1 LVFLVDKY
9 KADRTH
15 KGSGNDKKRVL
26 QLQEEDLARK
36 DMECEVPDEIEI
48 LPDNH
53 VNCNPTEE
61 ELDSFDSIFL
71 SSSSAADPDSTPDI
85 ESEDDNQKDENGT
98 EGMEGLYKEMLK

>member
-1 LVFLVDKY
+1 MVFLVDKY

-53 VNCNPTEE
+53 VNSNPTEE

-71 SSSSAADPDSTPDI
+71 SSSSSSSAAA
-85 ESEDDNQKDENGT
+85 
-98 EGMEGLYKEMLK
+98 

>member
-15 KGSGNDKKRVL
+15 KGSDNDKKRAL

-36 DMECEVPDEIEI
+36 DRECEVPGEIEI

-53 VNCNPTEE
+53 VNSNPTEE

-71 SSSSAADPDSTPDI
+71 SSSVADPDSNPDI
-85 ESEDDNQKDENGT
+85 ESEDDNQKEENGN
-98 EGMEGLYKEMLK
+98 EGMEGRYKEMLK